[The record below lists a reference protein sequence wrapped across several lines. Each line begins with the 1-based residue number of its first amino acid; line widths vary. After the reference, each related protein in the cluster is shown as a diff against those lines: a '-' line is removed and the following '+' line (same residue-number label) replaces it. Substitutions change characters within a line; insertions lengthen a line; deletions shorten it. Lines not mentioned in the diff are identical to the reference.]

1 MEYTEKWVKKTTE
14 DCIKWIQDWFE
25 KNGKDCNAVIG
36 ISGGKDSTVVAALCV
51 EALGK
56 DRVIGVMMPNGVQ
69 SDIADSER
77 IIKHLGIKS
86 FCINIGQSY
95 LDILEQIPESSYKT
109 KVNLAPRIRMA
120 TLYAVSQSNHGR
132 VVNTSNLSEA
142 SIGWCTNYADNVGD
156 LSPIGGLTKTE
167 VVEIGKYL
175 KLPIELVE
183 KAPADGLTTK
193 TDEDNFGFT
202 YEELDSYLRGFHLDK
217 NISQETINKI
227 CDMQMKSE
235 FKRKP
240 IPVFKPKL
248 L

>member
-1 MEYTEKWVKKTTE
+1 
-14 DCIKWIQDWFE
+14 
-25 KNGKDCNAVIG
+25 
-36 ISGGKDSTVVAALCV
+36 
-51 EALGK
+51 
-56 DRVIGVMMPNGVQ
+56 
-69 SDIADSER
+69 
-77 IIKHLGIKS
+77 
-86 FCINIGQSY
+86 
-95 LDILEQIPESSYKT
+95 
-109 KVNLAPRIRMA
+109 MA
-120 TLYAVSQSNHGR
+120 TLYAISQSNNGR
-132 VVNTSNLSEA
+132 VLNTCNLSETET
-142 SIGWCTNYADNVGD
+142 GWETRWGDSVGD

-183 KAPADGLTTK
+183 KAPADGLTAK

-202 YEELDSYLRGFHLDK
+202 YKELDSYLRGEID
-217 NISQETINKI
+217 ISQETINKI

>member
-1 MEYTEKWVKKTTE
+1 MKYTEKWVKKTTE
-14 DCIKWIQDWFE
+14 DCIKWIQNWFE

-36 ISGGKDSTVVAALCV
+36 ISGGKDSSVVAALCV

-69 SDIADSER
+69 SDIADSEK

-86 FCINIGQSY
+86 FCINIGESY
-95 LDILEQIPESSYKT
+95 NAILYQIKESSYQT

-132 VVNTSNLSEA
+132 VLNTCNLSETET
-142 SIGWCTNYADNVGD
+142 GWETRWGDSVGD

-183 KAPADGLTTK
+183 KAPADGLTAK

-202 YEELDSYLRGFHLDK
+202 YEELDSYLRGEIDE

>member
-36 ISGGKDSTVVAALCV
+36 ISGGKDSSVVAALCV

-69 SDIADSER
+69 SDIADSEK

-86 FCINIGQSY
+86 FRINIGQSY
-95 LDILEQIPESSYKT
+95 LDILEQIPESSYQT

-120 TLYAVSQSNHGR
+120 TLYAISQSNHGR
-132 VVNTSNLSEA
+132 VLNTCNLSETET
-142 SIGWCTNYADNVGD
+142 GWETRWGDSVGD

-183 KAPADGLTTK
+183 KAPADGLTNK

-202 YEELDSYLRGFHLDK
+202 YEELDSYLRGENLDK
-217 NISQETINKI
+217 ISQESINKI
-227 CDMQMKSE
+227 CDLQKKSE

-240 IPVFKPKL
+240 IPVFKPKFV
-248 L
+248 